1 VRSFL
6 ETADLNQG
14 LFEAVIDREEVRSLL
29 PHGEGLLAVSALLQL
44 SPTQILLVSDTDT
57 NLRAG
62 RAMGM
67 AVAGVLSGLGETV
80 DMDAT
85 DLTVTAVPEL
95 EEWL

>member
-1 VRSFL
+1 
-6 ETADLNQG
+6 
-14 LFEAVIDREEVRSLL
+14 
-29 PHGEGLLAVSALLQL
+29 
-44 SPTQILLVSDTDT
+44 
-57 NLRAG
+57 
-62 RAMGM
+62 M